1 MKHQRHSH
9 ISINMVFDMLGA
21 AIGKSNRVATS
32 GGITVAVFVGRECSL
47 GVVILNSVSV
57 FVYSWPIISWFM
69 VWSRF
74 VGWGMVSWSMY
85 YWLVYNW
92 SYVWSGVVDNW
103 GMIWSWFV
111 DNWGVIWS
119 WLVDGWGV
127 IRSRGW
133 VIHWSM
139 DLSVVNW
146 SWVVWGSM
154 MDRGV
159 SVGWGVDWDMSW
171 GVDSSTVLF
180 SSIRIM
186 YILWGSMRLA
196 SNDSVVGAMRFVD
209 GVAYGRGIAVL
220 DNLMARL
227 ISQGNGE
234 KTGDC
239 NKGLHVFSYDYKLI
253 MIQKYEKRFHLYF

>member
-1 MKHQRHSH
+1 
-9 ISINMVFDMLGA
+9 MLGA
-21 AIGKSNRVATS
+21 AIGKSNRVAAS
-32 GGITVAVFVGRECSL
+32 GGITVAVFVGRESSL
-47 GVVILNSVSV
+47 GVVILNSVSE
-57 FVYSWPIISWFM
+57 FVYSWSIISWFM

-92 SYVWSGVVDNW
+92 SYVWSGFVDNW

-111 DNWGVIWS
+111 DNRGVIRS
-119 WLVDGWGV
+119 WLVDYWGMIRSRGWGV
-127 IRSRGW
+127 IRSWGVIWSRCW

-139 DLSVVNW
+139 NLSVVNW

-154 MDRGV
+154 VDRGV
-159 SVGWGVDWDMSW
+159 SVSWGVDWDMSW

-180 SSIRIM
+180 SSIRIV
-186 YILWGSMRLA
+186 YVLWGSMRLA
-196 SNDSVVGAMRFVD
+196 SNNSVVGAMGFVD

-220 DNLMARL
+220 DYLMAGL

-239 NKGLHVFSYDYKLI
+239 NKGLHVLV
-253 MIQKYEKRFHLYF
+253 MIIN